1 MKKKSIPV
9 LALALTGVLATGC
22 LAACGKGGNDQGE
35 VILPETPITEQVD
48 INFWGWGSPA
58 EEANYRTLV
67 QQFMAEPGNENINV
81 NYTCTTG
88 DSAYLSKL
96 EGAKTNPP
104 DLFLLPDYEFYGY
117 VADGMLRDI
126 SGYVTE
132 AELATVW
139 PEAVNLYYYNDDTLL
154 LGKSEDAK
162 LYGLPKD
169 LGPFTLVYNK
179 TLLDQQI
186 EKNNLDKEE
195 IYSTY
200 LNPKNPMR
208 FEQFRTLLK
217 ELVSGLGADQYGLS
231 HYEVLAALYSNNAD
245 FFNAGAET
253 SRITE
258 KVFTDALQFAAN
270 LGIPTAQGGDG
281 VMTPEEK
288 QADTD
293 GFTRFQGGNIIFS
306 FMGPWNAADFWSL
319 VGDKFESNI
328 LPVPYGPGADGEYG
342 TADDGSSTA
351 WVGSMAYC
359 VSSNK
364 KTNGVKAQAAMRLA
378 KYLSMNENA
387 QRKFYELGQQV
398 PNIVS
403 MAQNEYKNDTLD
415 LLKVKDG
422 EGNVVREKDPVDRSV
437 WLDTIDGTSATDKI
451 GGKTR
456 AHYYTY
462 SSGWYTDFTTYLG
475 DEGLWKGDKTA
486 VDICKAYNGILQGKL
501 NTMREEL
508 GIA

>member
-1 MKKKSIPV
+1 M
-9 LALALTGVLATGC
+9 
-22 LAACGKGGNDQGE
+22 
-35 VILPETPITEQVD
+35 
-48 INFWGWGSPA
+48 
-58 EEANYRTLV
+58 
-67 QQFMAEPGNENINV
+67 
-81 NYTCTTG
+81 
-88 DSAYLSKL
+88 
-96 EGAKTNPP
+96 
-104 DLFLLPDYEFYGY
+104 
-117 VADGMLRDI
+117 
-126 SGYVTE
+126 
-132 AELATVW
+132 
-139 PEAVNLYYYNDDTLL
+139 
-154 LGKSEDAK
+154 
-162 LYGLPKD
+162 
-169 LGPFTLVYNK
+169 
-179 TLLDQQI
+179 
-186 EKNNLDKEE
+186 
-195 IYSTY
+195 
-200 LNPKNPMR
+200 
-208 FEQFRTLLK
+208 
-217 ELVSGLGADQYGLS
+217 
-231 HYEVLAALYSNNAD
+231 
-245 FFNAGAET
+245 
-253 SRITE
+253 
-258 KVFTDALQFAAN
+258 QFAAN

-293 GFTRFQGGNIIFS
+293 GFTRFQGGKIIFS

-319 VGDKFESNI
+319 VGDKFKSNI
-328 LPVPYGPGADGEYG
+328 LPVPYGPGADGQYD

-359 VSSNK
+359 VSSNR

-403 MAQNEYKNDTLD
+403 MAQNEYKNDTQN
-415 LLKVKDG
+415 LLTG
-422 EGNVVREKDPVDRSV
+422 KDPADRSV

-475 DEGLWKGDKTA
+475 NEGLWKGKKTA
-486 VDICKAYNGILQGKL
+486 VDICNAYNGILQGKL